1 MKTETFIRASIILV
15 AVAVTC
21 FILVPV
27 YGVRPIEVVHVT
39 NEVVTVATATPRPA
53 PTASPT
59 PEPAGGAAGS
69 GAAASEAPAPEA
81 SPAPAEEPVLEEV
94 LVEKSVDLNQAS
106 LEELDRLPGIG
117 PALGQRIIDYREQ
130 NNGFYDIEE
139 IMEVSGIGEA
149 KFAELKDRITVD
161 NEGDMTNEDSGGR

>member
-27 YGVRPIEVVHVT
+27 YGVRPIQLVHVT
-39 NEVVTVATATPRPA
+39 NEVTAVATAAPRP
-53 PTASPT
+53 TATPSPT
-59 PEPAGGAAGS
+59 PMPAGGAAGS
-69 GAAASEAPAPEA
+69 SAAASEAPAPEA

-94 LVEKSVDLNQAS
+94 LVEKSVDINQAS

-139 IMEVSGIGEA
+139 IMEVSGIGE
-149 KFAELKDRITVD
+149 KTFQKLEPYIYV
-161 NEGDMTNEDSGGR
+161 G

>member
-27 YGVRPIEVVHVT
+27 YGVRPIELVHVT
-39 NEVVTVATATPRPA
+39 NEVVAVATATPRP
-53 PTASPT
+53 TATPSPT
-59 PEPAGGAAGS
+59 LALAAGT
-69 GAAASEAPAPEA
+69 AAASSAAPSEEVPPEA

-94 LVEKSVDLNQAS
+94 LVEKSVDINQAS

-139 IMEVSGIGEA
+139 IMEVSGIGE
-149 KFAELKDRITVD
+149 KTFQKLEPHIYV
-161 NEGDMTNEDSGGR
+161 G

>member
-27 YGVRPIEVVHVT
+27 YGVRPIELVHVT
-39 NEVVTVATATPRPA
+39 NEVVAVATAAPRPA

-69 GAAASEAPAPEA
+69 SAAASEAPAPEA

-94 LVEKSVDLNQAS
+94 LVEKSVDINQAS

-139 IMEVSGIGEA
+139 IMEVSGIGE
-149 KFAELKDRITVD
+149 KTFQKLEPYIYV
-161 NEGDMTNEDSGGR
+161 G

>member
-39 NEVVTVATATPRPA
+39 NEVVAVATATPRPA

-69 GAAASEAPAPEA
+69 SAAASEAPAPEA

-94 LVEKSVDLNQAS
+94 LVEKSVDINQAS

-139 IMEVSGIGEA
+139 IMEVSGIGE
-149 KFAELKDRITVD
+149 KTFQKLEPYIYV
-161 NEGDMTNEDSGGR
+161 G

>member
-1 MKTETFIRASIILV
+1 MKTETFIRVSIILV

-27 YGVRPIEVVHVT
+27 YGVRPIEVIHVT

-69 GAAASEAPAPEA
+69 SAAASEAPAPEA

-94 LVEKSVDLNQAS
+94 LVEKSVDINQAS

-139 IMEVSGIGEA
+139 IMEVSGIGE
-149 KFAELKDRITVD
+149 KTFQKLEPYIYV
-161 NEGDMTNEDSGGR
+161 G

>member
-27 YGVRPIEVVHVT
+27 YGVRPIQLVHVT
-39 NEVVTVATATPRPA
+39 NEVVAVATATPRP
-53 PTASPT
+53 TATPSPT
-59 PEPAGGAAGS
+59 PVPAGGAAGTS
-69 GAAASEAPAPEA
+69 AAASEAPAPEA

-94 LVEKSVDLNQAS
+94 LVEKSVDINQAS

-139 IMEVSGIGEA
+139 IMEVSGIGE
-149 KFAELKDRITVD
+149 KTFQKLEPYIYV
-161 NEGDMTNEDSGGR
+161 G

>member
-59 PEPAGGAAGS
+59 PEPAAGTAAVS
-69 GAAASEAPAPEA
+69 SAAASEAPAPEA

-94 LVEKSVDLNQAS
+94 LVEKSVDINQAS

-130 NNGFYDIEE
+130 NSGFYDIEE
-139 IMEVSGIGEA
+139 IMEVSGIGE
-149 KFAELKDRITVD
+149 KTFQKLEPYIYV
-161 NEGDMTNEDSGGR
+161 G

>member
-39 NEVVTVATATPRPA
+39 NEVVAVATAAPRPA

-130 NNGFYDIEE
+130 NSGFYDIEE
-139 IMEVSGIGEA
+139 IMEVSGIGE
-149 KFAELKDRITVD
+149 KTFQKLEPYIYV
-161 NEGDMTNEDSGGR
+161 G

>member
-27 YGVRPIEVVHVT
+27 YGVRPIQLVHVT
-39 NEVVTVATATPRPA
+39 NEVVAVATATPRP
-53 PTASPT
+53 TATPSPT
-59 PEPAGGAAGS
+59 PVPAGGAAGTS
-69 GAAASEAPAPEA
+69 AAASEEAPPEA
-81 SPAPAEEPVLEEV
+81 SPAPTEEPVLEEV
-94 LVEKSVDLNQAS
+94 LVEKSVDINQAS

-130 NNGFYDIEE
+130 NSGFYDIEE
-139 IMEVSGIGEA
+139 IMEVSGIGE
-149 KFAELKDRITVD
+149 KTFQKLEPYIYV
-161 NEGDMTNEDSGGR
+161 G

>member
-1 MKTETFIRASIILV
+1 MKTETFIRASSILI

-39 NEVVTVATATPRPA
+39 NEVVTVATATPEPA

-69 GAAASEAPAPEA
+69 SAAASEAPAPEA

-94 LVEKSVDLNQAS
+94 LVEKSVDINQAS

-139 IMEVSGIGEA
+139 IMEVSGIGE
-149 KFAELKDRITVD
+149 KTFQKLEPYIYV
-161 NEGDMTNEDSGGR
+161 G

>member
-39 NEVVTVATATPRPA
+39 NEVTAVATAAPRP
-53 PTASPT
+53 TATPSPT
-59 PEPAGGAAGS
+59 PMPAGGAAEGS
-69 GAAASEAPAPEA
+69 SAAASEAVPPEA

-94 LVEKSVDLNQAS
+94 LVEKSVDINQAS

-139 IMEVSGIGEA
+139 IMEVSGIGE
-149 KFAELKDRITVD
+149 KTFQKLEPYIYV
-161 NEGDMTNEDSGGR
+161 G

>member
-27 YGVRPIEVVHVT
+27 YGVRPIELVHVT
-39 NEVVTVATATPRPA
+39 NEVVAVATAAPRPG

-59 PEPAGGAAGS
+59 PMPAGGAAGS
-69 GAAASEAPAPEA
+69 SAAASEAPAPEA

-94 LVEKSVDLNQAS
+94 LVEKSVDINQAS

-130 NNGFYDIEE
+130 NSGFYDIEE
-139 IMEVSGIGEA
+139 IMEVSGIGEKTFA
-149 KFAELKDRITVD
+149 KLEPYITV
-161 NEGDMTNEDSGGR
+161 E

>member
-69 GAAASEAPAPEA
+69 SAAASEAPAPEA
-81 SPAPAEEPVLEEV
+81 SPAPGSEPVLEEV
-94 LVEKSVDLNQAS
+94 LVEKSVDINQAS

-139 IMEVSGIGEA
+139 IMEVSGIGE
-149 KFAELKDRITVD
+149 KTFQKLEPYIYV
-161 NEGDMTNEDSGGR
+161 G

>member
-39 NEVVTVATATPRPA
+39 NEVVTVATATPRP
-53 PTASPT
+53 TATPGPT
-59 PEPAGGAAGS
+59 PVPAGGAAGS
-69 GAAASEAPAPEA
+69 SAAASEAPAPEA

-94 LVEKSVDLNQAS
+94 LVEKSVDINQAS

-139 IMEVSGIGEA
+139 IMEVSGIGE
-149 KFAELKDRITVD
+149 KTFQKLEPYIYV
-161 NEGDMTNEDSGGR
+161 G

>member
-1 MKTETFIRASIILV
+1 MKTETFIRARIILV

-139 IMEVSGIGEA
+139 IMEVSGIGE
-149 KFAELKDRITVD
+149 KTFQKLEPYIYV
-161 NEGDMTNEDSGGR
+161 G

>member
-69 GAAASEAPAPEA
+69 SAAASEAPAPEA

-94 LVEKSVDLNQAS
+94 LVEKSVDINQAS

-117 PALGQRIIDYREQ
+117 PALGQRIIDYREK

-139 IMEVSGIGEA
+139 IMEVSGIGE
-149 KFAELKDRITVD
+149 KTFQKLEPYIYV
-161 NEGDMTNEDSGGR
+161 G

>member
-69 GAAASEAPAPEA
+69 SAAASEAPAPEA
-81 SPAPAEEPVLEEV
+81 SPAPTEEPVLEEV
-94 LVEKSVDLNQAS
+94 LVEKSVDINQAS

-139 IMEVSGIGEA
+139 IMEVSGIGE
-149 KFAELKDRITVD
+149 KTFQKLEPYIYV
-161 NEGDMTNEDSGGR
+161 G

>member
-39 NEVVTVATATPRPA
+39 NEVVAVATAAPRPA

-59 PEPAGGAAGS
+59 PVPAAGGVAEGS
-69 GAAASEAPAPEA
+69 STAASEAPAPEA

-94 LVEKSVDLNQAS
+94 LVEKSVDINQAS

-139 IMEVSGIGEA
+139 IMEVSGIGE
-149 KFAELKDRITVD
+149 KTFQKLEPYIYV
-161 NEGDMTNEDSGGR
+161 G

>member
-39 NEVVTVATATPRPA
+39 NEVVTVATATPRP
-53 PTASPT
+53 TATPSPT
-59 PEPAGGAAGS
+59 PVPAGGAAGTS
-69 GAAASEAPAPEA
+69 AAASEEAPPEA
-81 SPAPAEEPVLEEV
+81 SPAPAEEPALEEV
-94 LVEKSVDLNQAS
+94 LVEKSVDINQAS

-130 NNGFYDIEE
+130 NSGFYDIEE
-139 IMEVSGIGEA
+139 IMEVSGIGE
-149 KFAELKDRITVD
+149 KTFQKLEPYIYV
-161 NEGDMTNEDSGGR
+161 G

>member
-39 NEVVTVATATPRPA
+39 NEVVAVATAAPRPA

-59 PEPAGGAAGS
+59 PVPAGGAAGS
-69 GAAASEAPAPEA
+69 SAAASEAPAPET

-94 LVEKSVDLNQAS
+94 LVEKSIDINQAS

-139 IMEVSGIGEA
+139 IMEVSGIGE
-149 KFAELKDRITVD
+149 KTFQKLEPYIYV
-161 NEGDMTNEDSGGR
+161 G

>member
-59 PEPAGGAAGS
+59 PVPAAGGVAEGS
-69 GAAASEAPAPEA
+69 SAAASEAPAPEA

-94 LVEKSVDLNQAS
+94 LVEKSVDINQAS

-139 IMEVSGIGEA
+139 IMEVSGIGE
-149 KFAELKDRITVD
+149 KTFQKLEPYIYV
-161 NEGDMTNEDSGGR
+161 G

>member
-59 PEPAGGAAGS
+59 PEPAGGAAEGS
-69 GAAASEAPAPEA
+69 SAAASEAPAPEA

-94 LVEKSVDLNQAS
+94 LVEKSVDINQAS

-139 IMEVSGIGEA
+139 IMEVSGIGE
-149 KFAELKDRITVD
+149 KTFQKLEPYIYV
-161 NEGDMTNEDSGGR
+161 G

>member
-39 NEVVTVATATPRPA
+39 NEVVTVATAAPRP
-53 PTASPT
+53 TATPSPT
-59 PEPAGGAAGS
+59 PMPAGGAAEGS
-69 GAAASEAPAPEA
+69 SAAASEAVPPEA
-81 SPAPAEEPVLEEV
+81 SPAPTEEPVLEEV
-94 LVEKSVDLNQAS
+94 LVEKSVDINQAS

-139 IMEVSGIGEA
+139 IMEVSGIGE
-149 KFAELKDRITVD
+149 KTFQKLEPYIYV
-161 NEGDMTNEDSGGR
+161 G

>member
-39 NEVVTVATATPRPA
+39 NEVVAVATAMPRP
-53 PTASPT
+53 TATPGPT
-59 PEPAGGAAGS
+59 PALAAGT
-69 GAAASEAPAPEA
+69 AAASSEEAPPEA

-94 LVEKSVDLNQAS
+94 LVEKSIDINQAS

-139 IMEVSGIGEA
+139 IMEVSGIGE
-149 KFAELKDRITVD
+149 KTFQKLEPYIYV
-161 NEGDMTNEDSGGR
+161 G

>member
-69 GAAASEAPAPEA
+69 SAAASEAPAPET

-94 LVEKSVDLNQAS
+94 LVEKSVDINQAS

-139 IMEVSGIGEA
+139 IMEVSGIGE
-149 KFAELKDRITVD
+149 KTFQKLEPYIYV
-161 NEGDMTNEDSGGR
+161 G

>member
-39 NEVVTVATATPRPA
+39 NEVVAVATAAPRPA

-59 PEPAGGAAGS
+59 PVPAGGAAGS
-69 GAAASEAPAPEA
+69 SAAASEAPAPET

-94 LVEKSVDLNQAS
+94 LVEKSIDINQAS

-130 NNGFYDIEE
+130 NNGFYDVQEL
-139 IMEVSGIGEA
+139 MDVSGIGEKTFA
-149 KFAELKDRITVD
+149 KLEPYITT
-161 NEGDMTNEDSGGR
+161 E

>member
-39 NEVVTVATATPRPA
+39 NEVTAVATATPRPA

-69 GAAASEAPAPEA
+69 SAAASEAP
-81 SPAPAEEPVLEEV
+81 PAPTEEPALEEV
-94 LVEKSVDLNQAS
+94 LVEKSVDINQAS

-130 NNGFYDIEE
+130 NSGFYDIEE
-139 IMEVSGIGEA
+139 IMEVSGIGE
-149 KFAELKDRITVD
+149 KTFQKLEPYIYV
-161 NEGDMTNEDSGGR
+161 G

>member
-27 YGVRPIEVVHVT
+27 YGVRPIELVHVT
-39 NEVVTVATATPRPA
+39 NEVVAVATAAPRPG

-59 PEPAGGAAGS
+59 PMPAGGAAGS
-69 GAAASEAPAPEA
+69 SAAASEAPAPEA

-94 LVEKSVDLNQAS
+94 LVEKSVDINQAS

-139 IMEVSGIGEA
+139 IMEVSGIGE
-149 KFAELKDRITVD
+149 KTFQKLEPYIYV
-161 NEGDMTNEDSGGR
+161 G

>member
-59 PEPAGGAAGS
+59 PVPAGGAAGS
-69 GAAASEAPAPEA
+69 SAAASEAPAPET
-81 SPAPAEEPVLEEV
+81 SPAPAEEPMLEEV
-94 LVEKSVDLNQAS
+94 LVEKSVDINQAS

-139 IMEVSGIGEA
+139 IMEVSGIGE
-149 KFAELKDRITVD
+149 KTFQKLEPYIYV
-161 NEGDMTNEDSGGR
+161 G

>member
-39 NEVVTVATATPRPA
+39 NEVVTVATATPRSA

-69 GAAASEAPAPEA
+69 SAAASEAPAPEA

-94 LVEKSVDLNQAS
+94 LVEKSVDINQAS

-130 NNGFYDIEE
+130 NSGFYDIEE
-139 IMEVSGIGEA
+139 IMEVSGIGE
-149 KFAELKDRITVD
+149 KTFQKLEPYIYV
-161 NEGDMTNEDSGGR
+161 G

>member
-139 IMEVSGIGEA
+139 IMEVSGIGE
-149 KFAELKDRITVD
+149 KTFQKLEPYIYV
-161 NEGDMTNEDSGGR
+161 G

>member
-59 PEPAGGAAGS
+59 PVPAGGAAGS
-69 GAAASEAPAPEA
+69 SAAASEAPAPEA
-81 SPAPAEEPVLEEV
+81 SPAPTEEPVLEEV
-94 LVEKSVDLNQAS
+94 LVEKSVDINQAS

-139 IMEVSGIGEA
+139 IMEVSGIGE
-149 KFAELKDRITVD
+149 KTFQKLEPYIYV
-161 NEGDMTNEDSGGR
+161 G

>member
-59 PEPAGGAAGS
+59 PVPAGGAAGS
-69 GAAASEAPAPEA
+69 SAAASEAPAPEA

-94 LVEKSVDLNQAS
+94 LVEKSVDINQAS

-139 IMEVSGIGEA
+139 IMEVSGIGE
-149 KFAELKDRITVD
+149 KTFQKLEPYIYV
-161 NEGDMTNEDSGGR
+161 G

>member
-59 PEPAGGAAGS
+59 PVPAGGAAGS
-69 GAAASEAPAPEA
+69 SAAASEAPAPEA

-94 LVEKSVDLNQAS
+94 LVEKSIDINQAS

-139 IMEVSGIGEA
+139 IMEVSGIGE
-149 KFAELKDRITVD
+149 KTFQKLEPYIYV
-161 NEGDMTNEDSGGR
+161 G

>member
-27 YGVRPIEVVHVT
+27 YGVRPIELVHVT
-39 NEVVTVATATPRPA
+39 NEVVTVATAAPRP
-53 PTASPT
+53 TATPSPT
-59 PEPAGGAAGS
+59 PMPAGGAAEGS
-69 GAAASEAPAPEA
+69 SAAASEAVPPEA
-81 SPAPAEEPVLEEV
+81 SPAPTEEPVLEEV
-94 LVEKSVDLNQAS
+94 LVEKSVDINQAS

-139 IMEVSGIGEA
+139 IMEVSGIGE
-149 KFAELKDRITVD
+149 KTFQKLEPYIYV
-161 NEGDMTNEDSGGR
+161 G

>member
-39 NEVVTVATATPRPA
+39 NEVVAVATAAPRPA

-59 PEPAGGAAGS
+59 PVPAGGAAEGS
-69 GAAASEAPAPEA
+69 SAAASEAPAPEA

-94 LVEKSVDLNQAS
+94 LVEKSVDINQAS

-139 IMEVSGIGEA
+139 IMEVSGIGE
-149 KFAELKDRITVD
+149 KTFQKLEPYIYV
-161 NEGDMTNEDSGGR
+161 G

>member
-94 LVEKSVDLNQAS
+94 LVEKSVDINQAS

-117 PALGQRIIDYREQ
+117 PALGQRILDYREQ

-139 IMEVSGIGEA
+139 IMEVSGIGE
-149 KFAELKDRITVD
+149 KTFQKLEPYIYV
-161 NEGDMTNEDSGGR
+161 G

>member
-39 NEVVTVATATPRPA
+39 NEVVTVATATPEPA

-69 GAAASEAPAPEA
+69 SAAASEAPAPEA

-139 IMEVSGIGEA
+139 IMEVSGIGE
-149 KFAELKDRITVD
+149 KTFQKLEPYIYV
-161 NEGDMTNEDSGGR
+161 G

>member
-69 GAAASEAPAPEA
+69 SAAASEEVPPEA
-81 SPAPAEEPVLEEV
+81 SPAPAEEPALEEV

-139 IMEVSGIGEA
+139 IMEVSGIGE
-149 KFAELKDRITVD
+149 KTFQKLEPYIYV
-161 NEGDMTNEDSGGR
+161 G

>member
-69 GAAASEAPAPEA
+69 SAAASEAPAPEA

-94 LVEKSVDLNQAS
+94 LVEKSVDINQAS

-139 IMEVSGIGEA
+139 IMEVSGIGE
-149 KFAELKDRITVD
+149 KTFQKLEPYIYV
-161 NEGDMTNEDSGGR
+161 G